1 MELVMVN
8 TFKRD
13 LERGVEVERMVLE
26 IIRKKNPCATL
37 VDAFKGYDIWIPELH
52 KSVEVKYDEMSAKT
66 GNICIEIEFNQKA
79 SALLTTTAD
88 WWVIYDGE
96 KYMRFTPMQ
105 IIQCIFM
112 NHLRYAEFIGAGD
125 NKSKKLFLIKKD
137 VLYPYGVEINAN

>member
-1 MELVMVN
+1 MVN

-52 KSVEVKYDEMSAKT
+52 KSVE
-66 GNICIEIEFNQKA
+66 
-79 SALLTTTAD
+79 
-88 WWVIYDGE
+88 

-112 NHLRYAEFIGAGD
+112 NHLRYSEFIGAGD

>member
-1 MELVMVN
+1 MIN

-26 IIRKKNPCATL
+26 IIRKNNPCATL

-66 GNICIEIEFNQKA
+66 GNICIEIEFNGKA

-96 KYMRFTPMQ
+96 KYMRFTPMK
-105 IIQCIFM
+105 IIECIFM
-112 NHLRYAEFIGAGD
+112 SQLRYAEFIGAGD
-125 NKSKKLFLIKKD
+125 SKSKKLFLIKKD

>member
-1 MELVMVN
+1 MVN

-37 VDAFKGYDIWIPELH
+37 VDAFKGYDIWIPEMH

-66 GNICIEIEFNQKA
+66 GNICIEIEFNGKA

-112 NHLRYAEFIGAGD
+112 NHLRYSEFIGAGD